1 MNERILAGRGPQI
14 TEIPRT
20 EWEHALSDI
29 KGHLEARLGFMSKEH
44 HLVRNFVVREM
55 PIVGKPL
62 SPVYVSQRLNLPLE
76 RTKAILDELEKHM
89 TFLFRNEQ
97 GAVIWAYPVTVEKTP
112 HHITF
117 STGEQL
123 YAA

>member
-1 MNERILAGRGPQI
+1 MNGTILTGRGPRITQI
-14 TEIPRT
+14 SRT
-20 EWEHALSDI
+20 DWERTLSDI
-29 KGHLEARLGFMSKEH
+29 PRHIEARLDFMSKEH
-44 HLVRNFVVREM
+44 HLVRNFVVKEM
-55 PIVGKPL
+55 SIAGEPL
-62 SPVYVSQRLNLPLE
+62 SPVYIAQKLGLPLE
-76 RTKAILDELEKHM
+76 RTEVILGELEKHL
-89 TFLFRNEQ
+89 TFLFRNEH

>member
-1 MNERILAGRGPQI
+1 MNEMILTGRGSLI

-20 EWEHALSDI
+20 DWEHALSDLT
-29 KGHLEARLGFMSKEH
+29 GHLESRLGFMSKEH

-62 SPVYVSQRLNLPLE
+62 SPDYVSQRLSLPLE
-76 RTKAILDELEKHM
+76 RTKAVLDELEKHM
-89 TFLFRNEQ
+89 TFLFRNER
-97 GAVIWAYPVTVEKTP
+97 GEVIWAYPVTVEETP
-112 HHITF
+112 HQLTF